1 MMGSEIS
8 VQHNPLRTSVFRLVK
23 RRAER
28 ACPRPPAPARRFRSP
43 KFNYIDQR
51 ETKENLRS
59 VGRRFPVIRSPP
71 NSPKALQER
80 SSLSQ
85 TRERKG
91 RTDENGG
98 GKKQKGIDGQTVG
111 ARRRVQT
118 LARSPRRSQTGA
130 FFRFLP
136 HEKAALALTELE
148 GRREGERTAESKGFP
163 LISPPL
169 SREADGRSKSLSA
182 APPLFNKEG
191 RSGLEELGRLF
202 SN

>member
-1 MMGSEIS
+1 MRSEILARHCITVS
-8 VQHNPLRTSVFRLVK
+8 AN
-23 RRAER
+23 RRFSTRQENGGACVACVR
-28 ACPRPPAPARRFRSP
+28 ACPLRRFRSP
-43 KFNYIDQR
+43 NSIILTKEG

-148 GRREGERTAESKGFP
+148 GRKGRRTAESKGFP

-169 SREADGRSKSLSA
+169 SREAEAEGRSKSL
-182 APPLFNKEG
+182 
-191 RSGLEELGRLF
+191 F
-202 SN
+202 SSSTASI